1 MHFAGLTL
9 EHFNRSKSLPSA
21 YLKRLASEL
30 LLISFRWI
38 APSDTAFDLVAK
50 QYVIRGWWGGRI
62 GHSSIGELLLDTPL
76 LIALRSP
83 DLLFGE
89 YRSKQR

>member
-1 MHFAGLTL
+1 MAEIEVKDSLRATL
-9 EHFNRSKSLPSA
+9 DGI
-21 YLKRLASEL
+21 
-30 LLISFRWI
+30 LI
-38 APSDTAFDLVAK
+38 
-50 QYVIRGWWGGRI
+50 IRGWWGGRI
-62 GHSSIGELLLDTPL
+62 GHSSIGDLLLDTPL